1 MKYKW
6 LTWSSAIVEINKV
19 PKDFIVNDVCWLTA
33 FLSGSTWK
41 VEISRS
47 SKRRIL
53 CYTKNPIL
61 QRSTPEKQTCKGLE
75 RAFREHWSSPWSLTN
90 SCLSHIHNC
99 TENKIDRA
107 HFPLRGSTKHEMLS
121 LNALRGT
128 GGPEAQCNWTTL
140 SSLSDFLEHFHLR
153 RCKKLVGCGCCGQLV
168 CKHTYSGRV
177 RTCGLR
183 TLKTTGVLVSLSS
196 SSIIANNIFST
207 FECSCFKSRLKL
219 SLFQRQT

>member
-107 HFPLRGSTKHEMLS
+107 HFPLRGSTKHEMLAHVS
-121 LNALRGT
+121 PFDQRWAKCDNKCLKPDLPAGT
-128 GGPEAQCNWTTL
+128 YIAHTAMPTDQRCHICTPARYIFYSATN
-140 SSLSDFLEHFHLR
+140 R
-153 RCKKLVGCGCCGQLV
+153 RLC
-168 CKHTYSGRV
+168 T
-177 RTCGLR
+177 
-183 TLKTTGVLVSLSS
+183 
-196 SSIIANNIFST
+196 
-207 FECSCFKSRLKL
+207 
-219 SLFQRQT
+219 